1 MNKKRQCK
9 GVSMLRH
16 IEWGTRLLGHK
27 FNALVYLSLFLGLG
41 VNQAHGQWVLT
52 MNGAAQMEPANSST
66 SNPSFEWVMN
76 PFVLNQADVV
86 PTPSVLFL
94 PFVSRVGSFVGTSL
108 DDGAYGLPTT
118 YSLGQNYP
126 NPFNPT
132 TIIRYELPI
141 ASRVTLEVFDVLG
154 RRVST
159 LVDAQQAAGRHEV
172 LFDAS
177 SLSSGQ
183 YLVRIQAGSFVEV
196 RAITLMK

>member
-1 MNKKRQCK
+1 
-9 GVSMLRH
+9 
-16 IEWGTRLLGHK
+16 
-27 FNALVYLSLFLGLG
+27 
-41 VNQAHGQWVLT
+41 
-52 MNGAAQMEPANSST
+52 
-66 SNPSFEWVMN
+66 
-76 PFVLNQADVV
+76 FVLNQADVV
-86 PTPSVLFL
+86 PTPVVLFL

-159 LVDAQQAAGRHEV
+159 LVDAQHAAGRHEV

-183 YLVRIQAGSFVEV
+183 YLVRIQAGNFVEV